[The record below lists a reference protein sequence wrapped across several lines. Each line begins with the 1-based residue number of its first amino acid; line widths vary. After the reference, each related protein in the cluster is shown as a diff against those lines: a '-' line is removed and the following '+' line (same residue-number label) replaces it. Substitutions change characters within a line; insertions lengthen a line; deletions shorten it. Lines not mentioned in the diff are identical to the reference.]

1 MKYQAYIEQEERT
14 IHAALLDALTLL
26 PCSSREVAE
35 YVLFSGGKRLRPLL
49 LLLFAKHFRC
59 TKEEVYQLA
68 VSLELIHSATLL
80 HDDIIDHSIMR
91 RGKKSAH
98 LRYGTTKTILAGDAL
113 LALGCCLV
121 SERGVPRLLTSVSTM
136 IVKTVEG
143 EILEIDAEG
152 QAIGIEK
159 HIGILRGKT
168 GFMVRTACEMGAI
181 FADAS
186 QEDVM
191 LACNYGE
198 SLGIAF
204 QIMDDILDY
213 SPSSVIGKPQ
223 GLDIA
228 EGKITIPLLCYL
240 DTLSAEERK
249 AFLVPFLKKQFSEV
263 DKKRIINNIVQS
275 GALDMA
281 ITFVQKYVA
290 DALESIEKFEETLE
304 KEVLLE
310 LAHFVLQRTH

>member
-1 MKYQAYIEQEERT
+1 MKYQKYIEEGEKRIQT
-14 IHAALLDALTLL
+14 ALLEALALL
-26 PCSSREVAE
+26 PLSSREVAQ
-35 YVLFSGGKRLRPLL
+35 YVLLSGGKRLRPLL
-49 LLLFAKHFRC
+49 VLLFAKHFGC
-59 TKEEVYQLA
+59 AKEGLYQLA
-68 VSLELIHSATLL
+68 ISLELIHSATLL
-80 HDDIIDHSIMR
+80 HDDIIDHSTMR
-91 RGKKSAH
+91 RGKESAH
-98 LRYGTTKTILAGDAL
+98 LLYGTTKTVLAGDAL
-113 LALGCCLV
+113 LALGCSFV
-121 SERGVPRLLTSVSTM
+121 SERGIPRLLTSVSTM
-136 IVKTVEG
+136 IIRTVEG
-143 EILEIDAEG
+143 EILEIDAAG
-152 QAIGIEK
+152 QAIGIEE
-159 HIGILRGKT
+159 HIAILRGKT

-240 DTLSAEERK
+240 DTLSTEERE
-249 AFLVPFLKKQFSEV
+249 AFLAPFLKRQFSEIER
-263 DKKRIINNIVQS
+263 KRIVSNIVQS
-275 GALDMA
+275 GALDRA
-281 ITFVQKYVA
+281 TIFVQKYTA

-310 LAHFVLQRTH
+310 LANFVLQRTH